1 MKKTNQKTNIFL
13 VNKKLGKQENLV
25 EEKKTQEDCK
35 KQNNCFDLC
44 TQAVGMNIECNL
56 ILIIDKLMKRNEM
69 AYPQMFQRHTL
80 EATTI
85 STAPW
90 RRPVKNAAVRSSYHW
105 LRTLKELII
114 ASCETVDS
122 LYTTDFDR
130 GYPGLL
136 PIMHFSIVNNWHRVH
151 ENESATGLGYPLAP
165 PVGCTK
171 SWWGCYGYWSYSLR
185 ERTDRAAHK
194 DRLLNQSINQ
204 SLC

>member
-1 MKKTNQKTNIFL
+1 
-13 VNKKLGKQENLV
+13 
-25 EEKKTQEDCK
+25 
-35 KQNNCFDLC
+35 
-44 TQAVGMNIECNL
+44 
-56 ILIIDKLMKRNEM
+56 M

-151 ENESATGLGYPLAP
+151 ENESATGLCYPLAP

-194 DRLLNQSINQ
+194 DRLLNQSIPLLEGYINKQ
-204 SLC
+204 LWPHSKFVPLCCGEDGLYYAFTMDMTARYNDMKFNVKCV